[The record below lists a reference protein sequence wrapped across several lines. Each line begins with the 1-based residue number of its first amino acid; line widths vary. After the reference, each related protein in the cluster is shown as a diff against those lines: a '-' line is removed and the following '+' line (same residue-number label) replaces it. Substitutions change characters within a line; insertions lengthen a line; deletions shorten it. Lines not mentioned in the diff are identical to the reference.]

1 MVDKLAGVVHS
12 INRAFLF
19 LGSLVL
25 CAMMGLAVAN
35 MVMGFAGSPIKGAYE
50 ASGLLGSM
58 AACLAL
64 GPTQQVRGHIAV
76 NILARLI
83 PERLSK
89 AAELVS
95 QVLLLAFCA
104 LLIHQLIKLGLSLR
118 FFKELTETMRI
129 PYYPL
134 VFLMAAGFAS
144 LLLTLG
150 LQMWK
155 GSWRNDFSC
164 PRKT

>member
-1 MVDKLAGVVHS
+1 MADKLAGIVHG
-12 INRAFLF
+12 INRIFLF
-19 LGSLVL
+19 LGALVL
-25 CAMMGLAVAN
+25 CAMMGLAVSN
-35 MVMGFAGSPIKGAYE
+35 MVMGFAGTPIKGAYE
-50 ASGLLGSM
+50 ASGLLGAM

-76 NILARLI
+76 NVLERLI
-83 PERLSK
+83 PERLRK

-95 QVLLLAFCA
+95 QFLLLAFC
-104 LLIHQLIKLGLSLR
+104 LLIIHQLIKLGLSLR

-134 VFLMAAGFAS
+134 VFLVAAGFVS

-150 LQMWK
+150 LQMMK
-155 GSWRNDFSC
+155 GSWKNDYSC
-164 PRKT
+164 PRKP